1 MSPSH
6 GFEDALIRLLSSVGE
21 DPTRPG
27 LQETPLR
34 VKEWYEEFFWGVTKD
49 PLEYLAHGF
58 QEQHSDPVLLRDIPF
73 YSMCE
78 HHLLPFFGF
87 ANLAYIPN
95 GWIAG
100 HSSLVSTL
108 ETLAHRPQLQ
118 ERLTRQ
124 TAETLVKGLEA
135 DGAAVVLRAEHLCMT
150 MKGTYKPRTV
160 MVTVA
165 TRGVFQN
172 GQVSRE
178 HLLELARKG

>member
-1 MSPSH
+1 
-6 GFEDALIRLLSSVGE
+6 
-21 DPTRPG
+21 
-27 LQETPLR
+27 
-34 VKEWYEEFFWGVTKD
+34 
-49 PLEYLAHGF
+49 
-58 QEQHSDPVLLRDIPF
+58 
-73 YSMCE
+73 MCE

-87 ANLAYIPN
+87 ANLAYTPN

-100 HSSLVSTL
+100 HSRLVSTL